1 MQALKDT
8 QAFLKS
14 ILLGE
19 ATYGSLCSLGCFQ
32 EGTVAVDVPY
42 ELHVLQAFP
51 FPGIDRRKNMAG
63 TRSIL
68 QLIQFADYI
77 DNIHCVCK
85 QYQISGCLSDE
96 GMKRLL
102 EIHSVLVS
110 EKEKT
115 ELNAIRS
122 EKYLAEIRKILDLTE
137 ENRHALGVFAV
148 VKDSADFYQLLK
160 EKNFKGT
167 EGASFF
173 MQQHTLITS
182 HLQHEEY
189 KEGILNHL
197 LVAFRYMS
205 PFLDTEQ
212 SLPQLMKEVYRS
224 CGQQAV
230 KGSSTDFVQ
239 LRTVNNNVHLIR
251 LWFSRAE
258 VSDVYIA
265 GKNSGWFCHSI
276 LTTVII
282 LVVTFHEVFLYVGFI
297 LDEQFCQGHMT
308 SGGHDSTISN
318 Y

>member
-1 MQALKDT
+1 MAYFNQKCNFSFCISLFFPTKISCCTVSHVNSFDVCCSCSQRFLQALKDT
-8 QAFLKS
+8 QDFLKS

-32 EGTVAVDVPY
+32 EGIGAVDVPR
-42 ELHVLQAFP
+42 ELDILQAFR
-51 FPGIDRRKNMAG
+51 FPGIDQVKDMG
-63 TRSIL
+63 GIKSIL

-77 DNIHCVCK
+77 ENIHSVCK
-85 QYQISGCLSDE
+85 QYQIHGCLKDE
-96 GMKRLL
+96 GMQRLL
-102 EIHSVLVS
+102 EIHGVLVS
-110 EKEKT
+110 EEGKT

-137 ENRHALGVFAV
+137 ENRHALGIFAV
-148 VKDSADFYQLLK
+148 VKDSADFYKFLK
-160 EKNFKGT
+160 EKNFSGT
-167 EGASFF
+167 EGANFF

-189 KEGILNHL
+189 NERVLNHL

-230 KGSSTDFVQ
+230 KGRSTDFVQ
-239 LRTVNNNVHLIR
+239 LDTVNKNVHTVR

-258 VSDVYIA
+258 VSDI
-265 GKNSGWFCHSI
+265 
-276 LTTVII
+276 
-282 LVVTFHEVFLYVGFI
+282 YV
-297 LDEQFCQGHMT
+297 
-308 SGGHDSTISN
+308 
-318 Y
+318 

>member
-1 MQALKDT
+1 M
-8 QAFLKS
+8 
-14 ILLGE
+14 
-19 ATYGSLCSLGCFQ
+19 
-32 EGTVAVDVPY
+32 DVPY
-42 ELHVLQAFP
+42 ELQILQAFP
-51 FPGIDRRKNMAG
+51 FPGIDQRKDMGG

-77 DNIHCVCK
+77 DNIHCVCE

-102 EIHSVLVS
+102 GIHSVLVS
-110 EKEKT
+110 EEGKT

-122 EKYLAEIRKILDLTE
+122 EEYLAEIRKILDLTE
-137 ENRHALGVFAV
+137 ENRHALGIFAV
-148 VKDSADFYQLLK
+148 VKDSADFYQFLK
-160 EKNFKGT
+160 EKNFRGT

-189 KEGILNHL
+189 NEQILNHL

-212 SLPQLMKEVYRS
+212 SLPQLMKEVYRN

-230 KGSSTDFVQ
+230 KGGSTDFVQ
-239 LRTVNNNVHLIR
+239 LRTVNNNVHLVR

-258 VSDVYIA
+258 VS
-265 GKNSGWFCHSI
+265 
-276 LTTVII
+276 
-282 LVVTFHEVFLYVGFI
+282 EV
-297 LDEQFCQGHMT
+297 
-308 SGGHDSTISN
+308 
-318 Y
+318 

>member
-1 MQALKDT
+1 MHHADSCDACYSCSQRFLEALKDT
-8 QAFLKS
+8 QAFLES

-32 EGTVAVDVPY
+32 EGIGAVDVPY
-42 ELHVLQAFP
+42 ELQILQAFP
-51 FPGIDRRKNMAG
+51 FPGIDQRKDMGG

-77 DNIHCVCK
+77 DNIHCVCE
-85 QYQISGCLSDE
+85 QYQIRGCLSDE
-96 GMKRLL
+96 GMKKLL

-110 EKEKT
+110 EEGKT

-122 EKYLAEIRKILDLTE
+122 EEYLAEIRKILDLTE
-137 ENRHALGVFAV
+137 ENRHALGIFAV
-148 VKDSADFYQLLK
+148 VKDSADFYKFLK
-160 EKNFKGT
+160 EKNFRGT

-189 KEGILNHL
+189 NEQILNHL

-212 SLPQLMKEVYRS
+212 SLPQLMKEVYRN

-230 KGSSTDFVQ
+230 KGGSTDFVQ
-239 LRTVNNNVHLIR
+239 LRTVNNNVHLVR

-258 VSDVYIA
+258 VS
-265 GKNSGWFCHSI
+265 
-276 LTTVII
+276 
-282 LVVTFHEVFLYVGFI
+282 EV
-297 LDEQFCQGHMT
+297 
-308 SGGHDSTISN
+308 
-318 Y
+318 